1 MGVEV
6 RYTDLDVDSKRHDE
20 DGDHDIGDCQRHDE
34 EVRRRAQTPLP
45 VDAQTDQHVA
55 ENRARNYGV
64 FRQDTGDVKVWNS
77 ALSLGLTLDG
87 SISVFV

>member
-34 EVRRRAQTPLP
+34 EVRRRAQAPLLP
-45 VDAQTDQHVA
+45 V
-55 ENRARNYGV
+55 G
-64 FRQDTGDVKVWNS
+64 G
-77 ALSLGLTLDG
+77 SL
-87 SISVFV
+87 